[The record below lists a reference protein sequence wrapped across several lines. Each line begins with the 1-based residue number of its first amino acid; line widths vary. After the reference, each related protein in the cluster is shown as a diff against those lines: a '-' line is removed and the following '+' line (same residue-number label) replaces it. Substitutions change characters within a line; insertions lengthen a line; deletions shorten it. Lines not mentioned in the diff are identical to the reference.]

1 MGIRLR
7 EDVFFS
13 DPESRIREY
22 CEIEVYEGY
31 DDRHAENNVITSN
44 DIEAANKLYAM
55 INKHSKT
62 EGSRIQGLSGKISPI
77 LAEIPHDLIHT
88 YSDEE
93 WSNLIPKVERLLEKM
108 TSIHGVGI
116 EKVMKIIYLKRPEFF
131 PPLDNQVIQFL
142 TKKRP
147 SSSARDISLALQS
160 LDASRELIRTQID
173 EFTELQ
179 SSLQD
184 LPIPLTI
191 ARLFDILCWTTY
203 KWDIMRRRNA
213 PNGTASKSLI
223 EIKKPKKA
231 KPAKKRPT
239 THKRKPMIQI
249 NSSATQDIIV
259 DFFDAQS
266 KRAKYGIRG
275 EKPLAVLAVLRYLID
290 TKQIGIKF
298 LELLDYPYYE
308 KYRKTFISEAER
320 YGNLADA
327 ANSWMVITG
336 VNRELQE
343 EIEVNGRVNQAV
355 AGLITVEIEAVYQKL
370 LQKYEKNPLT

>member
-7 EDVFFS
+7 EDVFFE
-13 DPESRIREY
+13 DPESRVREY
-22 CEIEVYEGY
+22 CDIEVYAGY
-31 DDRHAENNVITSN
+31 DDRHAENNVVSSN
-44 DIEAANKLYAM
+44 DIVAANNLYAM

-62 EGSRIQGLSGKISPI
+62 EGSRIQDQSGKISPRI
-77 LAEIPHDLIHT
+77 AEIPQDPIYM

-116 EKVMKIIYLKRPEFF
+116 EKIMKILHLKRPELF

-147 SSSARDISLALQS
+147 SSSSRDISLALQS
-160 LDASRELIRTQID
+160 LDASRELIQSQIE

-179 SSLQD
+179 SSLHD
-184 LPIPLTI
+184 LPIPLTV

-223 EIKKPKKA
+223 EIKKPTKA
-231 KPAKKRPT
+231 KPAKKGPT

-249 NSSATQDIIV
+249 NSSATQKIIV
-259 DFFDAQS
+259 DFFDDLS
-266 KRAKYGIRG
+266 KRDKIGVKG

-327 ANSWMVITG
+327 SASWSVITG
-336 VNRELQE
+336 VNMELQE

-355 AGLITVEIEAVYQKL
+355 AGLITAEIEAVYQEL
-370 LQKYEKNPLT
+370 LQKYED